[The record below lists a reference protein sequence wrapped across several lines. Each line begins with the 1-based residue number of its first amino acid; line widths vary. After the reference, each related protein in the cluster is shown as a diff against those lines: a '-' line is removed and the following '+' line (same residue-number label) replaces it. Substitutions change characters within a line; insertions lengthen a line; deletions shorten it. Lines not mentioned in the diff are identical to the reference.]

1 MAIDNISHP
10 PLRHI
15 ATFLSSGTFTVPDG
29 VGRVYATVE
38 GARGQSN
45 RGVQPG
51 STHRTSGYVQVIP
64 GKSAQVI
71 IGATAGENST
81 AGTTSF
87 DGAIQVFGSA
97 SSTHYSRYGQN
108 ATGGNAAAS
117 SLTTSLPTGAP
128 DGAIVRVSG
137 NSTASYSPAVAAS
150 GVVHI
155 YG

>member
-1 MAIDNISHP
+1 MAIDNISHA

-15 ATFLSSGTFTVPDG
+15 ATFLSSGTFNVPEG
-29 VGRVYATVE
+29 VSKVFATVE

-45 RGVQPG
+45 RGQSGG
-51 STHRTSGYVQVIP
+51 STHRTNGYVEVVP

-71 IGATAGENST
+71 IGATGPENSS

-87 DGAIQVFGSA
+87 DGAIQVFGA
-97 SSTHYSRYGQN
+97 PSSTHESRYN
-108 ATGGNAAAS
+108 TNSPGGAAAAS
-117 SLTTSLPTGAP
+117 AVTTTLPTGAP
-128 DGAIVRVSG
+128 SGAIVRVSG
-137 NSTASYSPAVAAS
+137 NSTASYTPGANAS

>member
-38 GARGQSN
+38 GARGTSN
-45 RGVQPG
+45 RGQNAG
-51 STHRTSGYVQVIP
+51 STNRTSGYVQVIP

-71 IGATAGENST
+71 IGASAGENAS

-97 SSTHYSRYGQN
+97 SSNHNGRYNQN
-108 ATGGNAAAS
+108 SAGGNAAAS

-137 NSTASYSPAVAAS
+137 STTASYTPASGAT